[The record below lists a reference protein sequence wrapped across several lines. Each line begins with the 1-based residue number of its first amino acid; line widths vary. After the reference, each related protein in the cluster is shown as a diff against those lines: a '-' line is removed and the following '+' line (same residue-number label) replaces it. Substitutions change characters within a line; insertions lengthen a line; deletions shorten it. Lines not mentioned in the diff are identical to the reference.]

1 MAKQRPKVLHM
12 DDDPDH
18 QALGRAALS
27 HYGDYDVVCAGDG
40 LEGLAMARAEDPD
53 VILMDLMMPELDG
66 LSVMARM
73 QADNDLRGIPVVFLT
88 ARALHTD
95 IERGM
100 AAGARAYV
108 TKPFDAL
115 RLAERLADI
124 LNGPAELAAAI

>member
-1 MAKQRPKVLHM
+1 MGIGDPVRTSRRASGQIGITVLVEVF
-12 DDDPDH
+12 P
-18 QALGRAALS
+18 
-27 HYGDYDVVCAGDG
+27 V
-40 LEGLAMARAEDPD
+40 LELKFKM
-53 VILMDLMMPELDG
+53 
-66 LSVMARM
+66 VMARM

>member
-18 QALGRAALS
+18 QALVRAALS

-100 AAGARAYV
+100 AAGARAYGDMV
-108 TKPFDAL
+108 KSCVWRSGGFL
-115 RLAERLADI
+115 
-124 LNGPAELAAAI
+124 GG

>member
-18 QALGRAALS
+18 QALVRAALS